1 MEAAASLHAAAGIN
15 KKLRLAGVTNPKSKV
30 VKSKTLGVASTRFHV
45 FFDGIS
51 FSKEVGKEQGWACL
65 SKPLPFTIQM
75 GTKEYNF
82 TIKNISP
89 AVCVQYGRRKC
100 CWKPFSPETVCG
112 CKQHRPDR
120 KNQPKFGNKNLP
132 IAMQQGMRDAAA
144 SHEASVAAHDE
155 ELASA
160 PASAEVKEGGAV
172 EGAVEDKAK
181 GPDPTPNEA
190 APTGPPSKR
199 SASPL
204 GPALK
209 KVLGRRAERAT
220 VLKDST
226 VTIKCAKVSPHKSA
240 IWDSTLGY
248 PVEGPGSGHP

>member
-1 MEAAASLHAAAGIN
+1 MQQDMRNAAAS
-15 KKLRLAGVTNPKSKV
+15 P
-30 VKSKTLGVASTRFHV
+30 
-45 FFDGIS
+45 
-51 FSKEVGKEQGWACL
+51 
-65 SKPLPFTIQM
+65 
-75 GTKEYNF
+75 
-82 TIKNISP
+82 
-89 AVCVQYGRRKC
+89 
-100 CWKPFSPETVCG
+100 
-112 CKQHRPDR
+112 
-120 KNQPKFGNKNLP
+120 
-132 IAMQQGMRDAAA
+132 
-144 SHEASVAAHDE
+144 EASVAAHDE

-181 GPDPTPNEA
+181 GPDPTPNGA

-209 KVLGRRAERAT
+209 KVLGRRADKAS

-248 PVEGPGSGHP
+248 PGEGPGTPSALITATQNMNGSLTSNTWNLLLKEAKRLQR

>member
-1 MEAAASLHAAAGIN
+1 M
-15 KKLRLAGVTNPKSKV
+15 
-30 VKSKTLGVASTRFHV
+30 
-45 FFDGIS
+45 
-51 FSKEVGKEQGWACL
+51 
-65 SKPLPFTIQM
+65 
-75 GTKEYNF
+75 
-82 TIKNISP
+82 
-89 AVCVQYGRRKC
+89 
-100 CWKPFSPETVCG
+100 CG
-112 CKQHRPDR
+112 CKQHRPDC
-120 KNQPKFGNKNLP
+120 KKQPKFGNNNLL

-209 KVLGRRAERAT
+209 KVLGRPARA
-220 VLKDST
+220 VLKDSPM
-226 VTIKCAKVSPHKSA
+226 TITCAKVGPHKSA
-240 IWDSTLGY
+240 MG
-248 PVEGPGSGHP
+248 